1 MMFQRLNAIRQ
12 PRTVWLYIAK
22 EFLFSF
28 FVCFLFFIFIFFMNQ
43 ILYMA
48 EQILSKHAPLWDV
61 VQLLLFAMPSIVAL
75 SFPFASLVGCLMA
88 MGRMSSDNEILIMQ
102 ASGISM
108 KRIFVPVAALGLAF
122 SMVSFG
128 VNDVFLPLGTIN
140 YAKVYRKM
148 IYSTPSLELKSYSVK
163 KYQST
168 TIVTGLV
175 SGNVIQD
182 AMIFDTTESRKSR
195 VITAKRALLKE
206 GKDEANVIS
215 LELSEAFI
223 MTTDPEKKDRFE
235 YSQTGTMTYN
245 ILLKDITDSFSG
257 LSPSQMSS
265 VDLKKLV
272 DDKENEFKRRKQDQ
286 RRQTAKDHF
295 ALRSAYYGKSI
306 QDDVSLSRA
315 WEGLGK
321 QYADFEMKRRE
332 RLTDRT
338 LDNYQREFQKKF
350 AIPLGALCFV
360 IFAFPVGMLAKRS
373 GRNVGFGIGLLV
385 ALLYWVLLYWCDAA
399 SYQLKISAILLMWM
413 PNLVILTAGLVSF
426 VARKIK

>member
-1 MMFQRLNAIRQ
+1 MMFQRLNEIRQ
-12 PRTVWLYIAK
+12 PRVIWLYIAK

-48 EQILSKHAPLWDV
+48 EQILSKHAPLLDV

-88 MGRMSSDNEILIMQ
+88 IGRLSSDSEILIMQ

-108 KRIFVPVAALGLAF
+108 KRLFVPVVALGLAF
-122 SMVSFG
+122 SIVSFG
-128 VNDVFLPLGTIN
+128 VNDIFLPLGTIN

-215 LELSEAFI
+215 LELSDAFI
-223 MTTDPEKKDRFE
+223 MTTDPDKKDRFE

-272 DDKENEFKRRKQDQ
+272 DEKETDFRKRSKEKREQI
-286 RRQTAKDHF
+286 AKDRF
-295 ALRSAYYGKSI
+295 ALRSSYMKKTVPA
-306 QDDVSLSRA
+306 DLSLERT
-315 WEGLGK
+315 WEAMNKEFL
-321 QYADFEMKRRE
+321 DFEMKRKE
-332 RLTDRT
+332 KLSDRT

-399 SYQLKISAILLMWM
+399 SYQLKISAVLLMWM
-413 PNLVILTAGLVSF
+413 PNLVILAAGAVSF
-426 VARKIK
+426 VVRKIR